1 MHNACA
7 TFFTF
12 SCNRDILL
20 NAMKSENS
28 NANVTLHIDI
38 KKNMSNA
45 FISW

>member
-28 NANVTLHIDI
+28 NANVISHIGI
-38 KKNMSNA
+38 KKNMSNVL
-45 FISW
+45 ISW